1 MKQDLLA
8 HKAYRN
14 RPSGNRGKKKNKT
27 QFKETE

>member
-14 RPSGNRGKKKNKT
+14 RPSGDGGKKKTT